1 MRSITYNC
9 LYFNT
14 SYSTDTSKLRRYA
27 ITLLQKVEDE
37 ASEKLNSNFFKDKF
51 LCLDWIEIIYN
62 KKNEKFSLLE
72 SYMYKQSL
80 DLLPNYKAVVKRPIV
95 FEEITVFY
103 NKYMLLF
110 NLFFYI
116 YLFYYLTS
124 IN

>member
-103 NKYMLLF
+103 NTYMLF

>member
-37 ASEKLNSNFFKDKF
+37 ASEKLNTNFFKDKF

-103 NKYMLLF
+103 NKYMLF

>member
-37 ASEKLNSNFFKDKF
+37 ASEKLNANFFKDKF

-103 NKYMLLF
+103 NKYMLF

>member
-103 NKYMLLF
+103 NKYMLF